1 MHRSLLLVLML
12 MTGSLAGCVSTEPLV
27 LEVTASETDVEV
39 VQSYHDGV
47 VTDSLAAVVAF
58 DFSGSASAVTY
69 VLETSDGREPA
80 EGSAE
85 DGGVLNLTFDTHG
98 VYNITATAIDAKGRG
113 VSQNLVVRVNLRIEW
128 NEEATQDPASL
139 SFDPLPMHGGP
150 MADYITIES
159 VVSNPELIENLG
171 GGREVDITWQLID
184 PLGGACQQHADV
196 VHEGASVA
204 WNTLHFNTYEAHEL
218 AVQYDEGQ
226 DELDVMHTVT
236 VVYEAPA

>member
-1 MHRSLLLVLML
+1 MVLVLL
-12 MTGSLAGCVSTEPLV
+12 AASLAGCVSGEPPV
-27 LEVTASETDVEV
+27 LEVTVSETD
-39 VQSYHDGV
+39 
-47 VTDSLAAVVAF
+47 TAVVETYQNGVLVERAGATVF
-58 DFSGSASAVTY
+58 LDFSGSTSAVTY
-69 VLETSDGREPA
+69 TVAVSDGRATIEA
-80 EGSAE
+80 SADEG
-85 DGGVLNLTFDTHG
+85 GMLNLTFDEHG
-98 VYNITATAIDAKGRG
+98 VYNITATAVDAKGRTT
-113 VSQNLVVRVNLRIEW
+113 SQSLVVRVNLRIEW

-184 PLGGACQQHADV
+184 PLGGACQQHTDV
-196 VHEGASVA
+196 VHEGASAA

-226 DELDVMHTVT
+226 DELDVLHTVI